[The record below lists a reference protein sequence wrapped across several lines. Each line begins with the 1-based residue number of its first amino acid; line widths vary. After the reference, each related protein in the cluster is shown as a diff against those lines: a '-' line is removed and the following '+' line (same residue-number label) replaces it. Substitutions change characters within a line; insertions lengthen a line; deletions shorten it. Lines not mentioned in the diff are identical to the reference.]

1 MFVVK
6 LIENATKSEH
16 QKRFQLK
23 CGDQSFIV
31 DGECSLK
38 VNGRSVK
45 IATST
50 AANLLPF
57 LTGQLNRA
65 KHQIFHTQRS
75 QSQDQHGSPAPHRPD
90 FPSTS
95 TNGNVT
101 VSVDSRRPRPVTL
114 YKKASEPPRPPPDR
128 RSSSAG
134 SHGEESEEK
143 KKEEAAIESI
153 KK

>member
-31 DGECSLK
+31 D
-38 VNGRSVK
+38 
-45 IATST
+45 
-50 AANLLPF
+50 
-57 LTGQLNRA
+57 
-65 KHQIFHTQRS
+65 
-75 QSQDQHGSPAPHRPD
+75 
-90 FPSTS
+90 
-95 TNGNVT
+95 
-101 VSVDSRRPRPVTL
+101 VDSRRPRPVTL